1 MFTLNEVTLLGRLGS
16 DAKVRTAANGKKYAM
31 ISLATEEVF
40 RDDQGGWATTTV
52 WHDLIVFP
60 SDAVLQHL
68 KKGACV
74 LVKAAGSYQR
84 NGNYRTQNSQ
94 NVQRAQQAPQQR
106 PVSDDDFV

>member
-74 LVKAAGSYQR
+74 LIGLRKIPTAS
-84 NGNYRTQNSQ
+84 
-94 NVQRAQQAPQQR
+94 
-106 PVSDDDFV
+106 